1 MKSIR
6 LRSLLFF
13 PILCICF
20 VVSLSADTTT
30 QNFAVTGF
38 IDRAG
43 SGNGSSSYGHVL
55 IRNLYTQNN
64 ISEGVTIEMGDG
76 RNLYSETAFVPLFR
90 VEYVTNS
97 MNGVNIKLSMSPF
110 ELITDGQEQLNDVPD
125 NVLKTMIQTTAGL
138 QADYSVLSSIDF
150 IIDSQ
155 TTTNNSYPQVY
166 PGQGYYSVVKYVVN
180 DTVNDTV
187 RLSQY
192 NSYQKTFDP
201 FVASGKEV
209 TYTFDIYEG
218 TPTGYWN
225 NVRVIE
231 TTNGTYYV
239 WDYEIYSIVNGGDI
253 QDGRTFPDDGA
264 VTNYIDV
271 AARIA
276 SAMPSPTRGSGV
288 SYVMDVEVTVEAE

>member
-13 PILCICF
+13 PILYICF

-110 ELITDGQEQLNDVPD
+110 ELSTDGQEQLNDG
-125 NVLKTMIQTTAGL
+125 LLGKLETMIQTTAGL

-166 PGQGYYSVVKYVVN
+166 PGQGYYSVVTDGNVTK
-180 DTVNDTV
+180 

-192 NSYQKTFDP
+192 NSYQWTFDV
-201 FVASGKEV
+201 FKASGTEV
-209 TYTFDIYEG
+209 KYTFEIYEG
-218 TPTGYWN
+218 TPTGYWYS
-225 NVRVIE
+225 VREIE

-239 WDYEIYSIVNGGDI
+239 WDYTIDSIVNGRDI

-288 SYVMDVEVTVEAE
+288 SYVMDVEVTVEAK

>member
-1 MKSIR
+1 MKSTRI
-6 LRSLLFF
+6 RSLLFF

-20 VVSLSADTTT
+20 IASLSADTTT

-76 RNLYSETAFVPLFR
+76 RNLYSQTAFVPLFR

-97 MNGVNIKLSMSPF
+97 MKGVDIKLSISPF
-110 ELITDGQEQLNDVPD
+110 KLSTDGQEQLNDVPAE
-125 NVLKTMIQTTAGL
+125 LETMIQTTAGL

-155 TTTNNSYPQVY
+155 TTTNPSKPQNS
-166 PGQGYYSVVKYVVN
+166 PGSGYYSVVKYG
-180 DTVNDTV
+180 NDTV

-192 NSYQKTFDP
+192 NSYQQQFGEFK
-201 FVASGKEV
+201 ASGTAAV

-218 TPTGYWN
+218 EPVGYWD
-225 NVRVIE
+225 NVRVIG
-231 TTNGTYYV
+231 TTNGTYYYV
-239 WDYEIYSIVNGGDI
+239 WDYKINSINNGRDI
-253 QDGRTFPDDGA
+253 QSDATFPDDGA

-276 SAMPSPTRGSGV
+276 PPMPNPTLGSGV
-288 SYVMDVEVTVEAE
+288 SYVMDVNVTVEAKQ

>member
-6 LRSLLFF
+6 IRSLLFF

-64 ISEGVTIEMGDG
+64 ISEGVTIEMGEG
-76 RNLYSETAFVPLFR
+76 RNLYSQSTFVPLFR

-97 MNGVNIKLSMSPF
+97 MNGVDIELSMSPF
-110 ELITDGQEQLNDVPD
+110 KLSTGGQEQLNDG
-125 NVLKTMIQTTAGL
+125 LLGELETMIQTTAGL

-150 IIDSQ
+150 IINSQ
-155 TTTNNSYPQVY
+155 TTTNDISPQNN
-166 PGQGYYSVVKYVVN
+166 PGSGYYSVVKYVVN

-201 FVASGKEV
+201 FKASGKAV

-218 TPTGYWN
+218 EPVGSWDK
-225 NVRVIE
+225 VREIE
-231 TTNGTYYV
+231 ATNGKYYV
-239 WDYEIYSIVNGGDI
+239 WDYKINSIVNGRDI
-253 QDGRTFPDDGA
+253 QNGRTFPDDGA

-276 SAMPSPTRGSGV
+276 SAMPTPTRGSGV
-288 SYVMDVEVTVEAE
+288 SYVMDVKVTVEAE